1 MKNKVFLCDFCALAR
16 KFTNLATQIGSRRM
30 DFSAKFSEESLFGG
44 SLRCLQPRQG
54 YRFSVDAV
62 LLAHFLA
69 PEPEARILDLGAGCG
84 IVSLILSHRYPFTPL
99 VALEVQPRLAEVI
112 RRNVVINSLES
123 RVTVVEGDCRRI
135 STLLSPN
142 SCDWVAANPPYYP
155 TASGRHHPE
164 TERSQARHEILG
176 GIGEM
181 AQAAAFA
188 LKTGGRAAFVYP
200 AAREE
205 TLLGVLR
212 ENGLAPKRLQRVH
225 PYPEAEAELVLVE
238 AVKDGGEGLEVLPEF
253 CICKAKGGVYTSEMA
268 GMYAG

>member
-1 MKNKVFLCDFCALAR
+1 MAIAEE
-16 KFTNLATQIGSRRM
+16 
-30 DFSAKFSEESLFGG
+30 FSEESLFGG
-44 SLRCLQPRQG
+44 RLRCLQPRQG

-62 LLAHFLA
+62 LLAHFLT
-69 PEPEARILDLGAGCG
+69 PEPAARILDLGAGCG
-84 IVSLILSHRYPFTPL
+84 IVSLILSHRYPTISL
-99 VALEVQPRLAEVI
+99 VALEMQPRLAEII
-112 RRNVVINSLES
+112 RRNVAGNDLENRITVI
-123 RVTVVEGDCRRI
+123 EGDCRRI
-135 STLLSPN
+135 STLLPTN
-142 SCDWVAANPPYYP
+142 SFDWVAANPPYYP

-225 PYPEAEAELVLVE
+225 PYPEAEAGLVLVE
-238 AVKDGGEGLEVLPEF
+238 AVKDGSEGLEVLSPF
-253 CICKAKGGVYTSEMA
+253 CICQAKGGVYTSEMA
-268 GMYAG
+268 GMYVG